1 MCCCRSPGRSRMWTG
16 GWLRCSIA
24 AFSTSL
30 CPWCPRSGSWTAPST
45 CRFWRRGSPSRAS
58 SWRRPSVPGSQ
69 PPEGT
74 EFQYAVLRVV
84 PRVER
89 GEQINAGVVLF
100 ARRLGFLE
108 VRVRLDPERL
118 RALAPD
124 VDPSP
129 LARQLDAIA
138 RVAAGDPGAGPIA
151 RLPPSERFSW
161 IVAPSSTAIQPS
173 AVHMGLCGAPDETLD
188 RLFREMVA

>member
-1 MCCCRSPGRSRMWTG
+1 VP
-16 GWLRCSIA
+16 
-24 AFSTSL
+24 
-30 CPWCPRSGSWTAPST
+30 
-45 CRFWRRGSPSRAS
+45 GSPSPDRS
-58 SWRRPSVPGSQ
+58 
-69 PPEGT
+69 
-74 EFQYAVLRVV
+74 EFQYALLRVV

-108 VRVRLDPERL
+108 ARVRLDGERL

-124 VDPSP
+124 VDPAP

-138 RVAAGDPGAGPIA
+138 RVAAGDPSAGPIA
-151 RLPPSERFSW
+151 RLPPSERFAW

-173 AVHMGLCGAPDETLD
+173 PVHMGLCGEPAETLE
-188 RLFREMVA
+188 RLFSEMVS

>member
-1 MCCCRSPGRSRMWTG
+1 M
-16 GWLRCSIA
+16 
-24 AFSTSL
+24 
-30 CPWCPRSGSWTAPST
+30 
-45 CRFWRRGSPSRAS
+45 
-58 SWRRPSVPGSQ
+58 PGS
-69 PPEGT
+69 
-74 EFQYAVLRVV
+74 EFQYALLRVV

-108 VRVRLDPERL
+108 ARVRLDEERL

-124 VDPSP
+124 VDPAP

-151 RLPPSERFSW
+151 HLPQSERFSW

-173 AVHMGLCGAPDETLD
+173 PVHMGLCGEPAE
-188 RLFREMVA
+188 RLEGLFEELVG